1 MNGETL
7 VRGRSWALDPK
18 AESLNLAA
26 VIRDGAVTTR
36 LAPRSLGTLRSESG
50 TDLLDQGQRGAGSR
64 VDCLFETC
72 DPASSLEHQAVTV
85 GRLQCDSYP
94 EARHQTRDEQL
105 LTLTFLLQIQCWI
118 ST

>member
-36 LAPRSLGTLRSESG
+36 LAPRSLGTLRPESG
-50 TDLLDQGQRGAGSR
+50 TDLRLQGQRGAGSR
-64 VDCLFETC
+64 VDYLFEAC
-72 DPASSLEHQAVTV
+72 VPASSLELQAVTV
-85 GRLQCDSYP
+85 GRLECHTYP
-94 EARHQTRDEQL
+94 E
-105 LTLTFLLQIQCWI
+105 
-118 ST
+118 